1 MIKNRTP
8 GNFLRHIFSES
19 VPDLANITVAE
30 SEDDYDVILGYLNTV
45 KETIGE
51 WINELKKEKEQ

>member
-19 VPDLANITVAE
+19 YKDLANITVAE
-30 SEDDYDVILGYLNTV
+30 AEDDYNTIIHYLEAMKVN
-45 KETIGE
+45 IDM
-51 WINELKKEKEQ
+51 WIEELEKEKEQ